1 MTHEVLND
9 RNQGATSLQN
19 GALEFMIQRR
29 TYRDDSRGVREAL
42 NETDPTRTDGKGLG
56 VITKHYFI
64 FYSDADRGAVRDIL
78 IRGGDTDT
86 NAAIIGGLLG
96 AR

>member
-1 MTHEVLND
+1 MTLEVLND

-19 GALEFMIQRR
+19 GTLEFMIQRR

-56 VITKHYFI
+56 VITKHYLI
-64 FYSDADRGAVRDIL
+64 FCSDANRGTVRDIL
-78 IRGGDTDT
+78 IRGDTDT
-86 NAAIIGGLLG
+86 NAAIVGGLLG